1 MNPIVL
7 VAAAIAVRD
16 GKVLLT
22 RRREGD
28 RFAGQWEF
36 PGGKVDPGESPPAAL
51 VRELRE
57 EIGTGAEILSPYQFA
72 YHEYERSPGDQRGP
86 LRVLLLFYLVRLEG
100 EPRAVEVAEAKWT
113 PIEELP
119 SLEILKG
126 SLEVVEKLVSD
137 FSKEAAS

>member
-1 MNPIVL
+1 MNPVVL
-7 VAAAIAVRD
+7 VSAAIAVRE

-51 VRELRE
+51 VRELQE

-72 YHEYERSPGDQRGP
+72 YHEYDRTAGDSRGP

-100 EPRAVEVAEAKWT
+100 EPRAVEVAEVKWT
-113 PIEELP
+113 PIKELP

-126 SLEVVEKLVSD
+126 SLSIVERLVTDHSNGVV
-137 FSKEAAS
+137 